1 MKRQMVL
8 ARVDYLSDQRPAA
21 SFKDNNYVIGRW
33 SRDCVLWSGQAKERE
48 GKETP
53 GQPVRHLV
61 PEIETFL
68 SDSYKRFRLSLRFQS
83 PLPILAANVCS
94 FSLTSRQMIGPLTAC
109 SFLSRARKE
118 EKILGGGQKRRE

>member
-1 MKRQMVL
+1 MVL

-94 FSLTSRQMIGPLTAC
+94 FSLIWKPPDW
-109 SFLSRARKE
+109 FLNLPFFSRAHK
-118 EKILGGGQKRRE
+118 GKRRRDP